1 MKRISYNNIEEL
13 LGSVWRFSW
22 SIGNEVKLVKVDKA
36 RTKLTGKVLTFQH
49 LTLDKPDFE
58 TNEVYFKKDF
68 LIWAERIK

>member
-1 MKRISYNNIEEL
+1 MKKTSYNTIEEL
-13 LGSVWRFSW
+13 IGSVWMFPW
-22 SIGNEVKLVKVDKA
+22 SIGNKVKLIRIDKA
-36 RTKLTGKVLTFQH
+36 RSKLTGKVLTFEH